1 MPQPLAT
8 AFTQQIGIEYPLIQ
22 APMAGA
28 STVALAVAVANSG
41 GLGSFAVGTLA
52 PQAIRAGVAAIRE
65 QTAKPFNVNL
75 FVLEPVAPSA
85 AELEVAFALLNP
97 IRAELGLP
105 PATPPAKY
113 SEDFDEQLA
122 TVVELKVP
130 LVSAT
135 FGLMDATA
143 IERLHAAGSL
153 VMGTATNVA
162 EALAW
167 EHNGADFICAQGAEA
182 GGHRGTFIGR
192 AEESMIGTMALV
204 PQVVDAVRLPVI
216 AAGGIMDG
224 RGIAAALALGAQAAQ
239 LGTAF
244 LPCAESAS
252 HAAWKALLR
261 SAQDTSTRIT
271 RSFSGRYARGIVNEY
286 MRRMMPHEASLP
298 PYPVQN
304 ALTGE
309 IRKAAAAANR
319 PEYLS
324 LWAGQAAGMSRART
338 PGMHAAEL
346 VAQLMQETLAVRA

>member
-1 MPQPLAT
+1 MSKTLAT
-8 AFTQQIGIEYPLIQ
+8 ALTQQLGIAYPLVQ

-28 STVALAVAVANSG
+28 STVALAVAVAKGG

-52 PQAIRAGVAAIRE
+52 PDAIRVGVAQIRE
-65 QTAKPFNVNL
+65 QTTQPFNVNL
-75 FVLEPVAPSA
+75 FVIDAAAPSA
-85 AELEVAFALLNP
+85 AELDAAMALLNP

-105 PATPPAKY
+105 PATAPARY
-113 SEDFDEQLA
+113 SQDYREQLE
-122 TVVELKVP
+122 TVIALKVP

-135 FGLMDATA
+135 FGLMDAA
-143 IERLHAAGSL
+143 SIDRLHAAGSR
-153 VMGTATNVA
+153 VIGVATNVA
-162 EALAW
+162 EARAW
-167 EHNGADFICAQGAEA
+167 QHNGADFICAQGAEA

-192 AEESMIGTMALV
+192 AEDSMIGTMALV
-204 PQVVDAVRLPVI
+204 PQVVDAVSVPVI
-216 AAGGIMDG
+216 AAGGMMDG

-244 LPCAESAS
+244 LSCAETAI
-252 HAAWKALLR
+252 HPAWKELLR
-261 SAQDTSTRIT
+261 SASDTSTRAT
-271 RSFSGRYARGIVNEY
+271 RTFSGRHARGIVNEY
-286 MRRMMPHEASLP
+286 VRRMTPHEASLP

-346 VAQLMQETLAVRA
+346 VAQLMQETLAVRS